1 MKAFFPE
8 LAMVYAATR
17 MNGLDIAIL
26 VVAGLGVLWGLRRG
40 VLRMA
45 TSIVAL
51 AAGIYFA
58 SIYYPAA
65 RDFALSHLPIG
76 PTAAAVIGYAVV
88 FLLVFGVIQTTG
100 SILIRLV
107 HTVSLGWID
116 RLAGGVAGGAIAI
129 AFAGL
134 ALMLLTAVLP
144 ADAALISQSKLA
156 PRVLTYAD
164 AMLAYIPP
172 EVKTLYA
179 SKRRELTR
187 YWLQQELEGASPTA
201 TSTP

>member
-1 MKAFFPE
+1 
-8 LAMVYAATR
+8 MVYAATR

-51 AAGIYFA
+51 VAGIYFA
-58 SIYYPAA
+58 SIYYPAT
-65 RDFALSHLPIG
+65 RGFALSHLPIG

-129 AFAGL
+129 AVAGL
-134 ALMLLTAVLP
+134 VLMLLTAVLP

-187 YWLQQELEGASPTA
+187 YWLQHELEGASPTA

>member
-1 MKAFFPE
+1 
-8 LAMVYAATR
+8 
-17 MNGLDIAIL
+17 MNGLDVAIL
-26 VVAGLGVLWGLRRG
+26 VLAGLGVLWGLRRG

-58 SIYYPAA
+58 SIYYPAV

-76 PTAAAVIGYAVV
+76 PTAAAVIGYALV
-88 FLLVFGVIQTTG
+88 FLLVFGVIQSAG
-100 SILIRLV
+100 GVLIRLV

-116 RLAGGVAGGAIAI
+116 RLLGGVVGGAIALAI
-129 AFAGL
+129 AGL
-134 ALMLLTAVLP
+134 VLMVLTAVLP
-144 ADAALISQSKLA
+144 ADAALLSQSKLA
-156 PRVLTYAD
+156 PRVLNYAD

-172 EVKTLYA
+172 EVKALYNT
-179 SKRRELTR
+179 KRRELTR
-187 YWLQQELEGASPTA
+187 YWLQHELEGGSPTP

>member
-1 MKAFFPE
+1 
-8 LAMVYAATR
+8 
-17 MNGLDIAIL
+17 MNGLDIAI
-26 VVAGLGVLWGLRRG
+26 VVVVGLGVLWGLGRG

-65 RDFALSHLPIG
+65 RDFAQSHLPIG

-116 RLAGGVAGGAIAI
+116 RLLGGAAGGAIAI
-129 AFAGL
+129 AVAGL
-134 ALMLLTAVLP
+134 ALMLLTAILP

-156 PRVLTYAD
+156 PRVLSYAD
-164 AMLAYIPP
+164 TMLAYIPP
-172 EVKTLYA
+172 EVKTLYD

-187 YWLQQELEGASPTA
+187 YWLQHELEGGTPAA